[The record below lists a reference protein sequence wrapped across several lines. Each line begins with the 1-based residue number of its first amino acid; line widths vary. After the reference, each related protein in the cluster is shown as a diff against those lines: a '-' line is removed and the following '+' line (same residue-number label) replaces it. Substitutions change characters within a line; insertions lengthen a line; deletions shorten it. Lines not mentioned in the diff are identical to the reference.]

1 MLSVKLAKNIGFC
14 SGVRRAVNIVEET
27 LIQSNG
33 KVYSL
38 GPVIHN
44 PEVIKQLKEKNLC
57 ITNSLDNLEDSSTL
71 ILPSHGSPRNIL
83 NAAKKKKLKLVDVT
97 CPYVSLVQK
106 ICVLLHKQ
114 GLEVIIVGD
123 RKHPEVRALL
133 DLAPGA
139 YTIDKPKDIKE
150 NIFSYKKIGIISQT
164 TQTKDVFFAVVSKI
178 LQKNPNV
185 LEVHIYNTICLD
197 TVHRQDEVKKLAD
210 SVDILLV
217 IGSRHSANT
226 KRLLC
231 IGRKINKR
239 THLVENEKANLNKIL
254 KKQMEPTRAISH
266 GVPKGGILKRPQLIH
281 SLKGAGLQ
289 AAEYKIGLISGA
301 STPQWLVKQI
311 VRKINLRKEKLK

>member
-27 LIQSNG
+27 LSESKS

-38 GPVIHN
+38 GPAIHN
-44 PEVIKQLKEKNLC
+44 PEVIKRLQEKNLC
-57 ITNSLDNLEDSSTL
+57 IVNSLDNLDGASTL

-83 NAAKKKKLKLVDVT
+83 NTAKKKKLRLIDVT
-97 CPYVSLVQK
+97 CPYVSLLQK
-106 ICVLLHKQ
+106 ICALLHKQ

-139 YTIDKPKDIKE
+139 YTIEKIKDIKKD
-150 NIFSYKKIGIISQT
+150 IFSYKKLGIISQT
-164 TQTKDVFFAVVSKI
+164 TQTKDVFFEVVSEI
-178 LQKNPNV
+178 LQKNPLV
-185 LEVHIYNTICLD
+185 KEVHVYNTICLD
-197 TVHRQDEVKKLAD
+197 TVRRQNEVKKLAD

-239 THLVENEKANLNKIL
+239 TYLVEKAKVNLNKIL
-254 KKQMEPTRAISH
+254 KKAH
-266 GVPKGGILKRPQLIH
+266 KV
-281 SLKGAGLQ
+281 
-289 AAEYKIGLISGA
+289 GLISGA
-301 STPQWLVKQI
+301 STPQWLVKEI
-311 VRKINLRKEKLK
+311 IKKIKDVDSL

>member
-27 LIQSNG
+27 LIQSKS

-44 PEVIKQLKEKNLC
+44 SEVIKQLQRKNLC
-57 ITNSLDNLEDSSTL
+57 IINSLDNLEGSSTL

-83 NAAKKKKLKLVDVT
+83 DTAKKKNLRLIDVT

-106 ICVLLHKQ
+106 ICDMLHKQ

-139 YTIDKPKDIKE
+139 YTIEKIKDIKE
-150 NIFSYKKIGIISQT
+150 DIFSYKKIGIISQT
-164 TQTKDVFFAVVSKI
+164 TQTKDIFFGVVSEI
-178 LQKNPNV
+178 LQKNP
-185 LEVHIYNTICLD
+185 LIKEVHVYNTVCLD
-197 TVHRQDEVKKLAD
+197 TVRRQDEVKKLAD

-254 KKQMEPTRAISH
+254 KKANK
-266 GVPKGGILKRPQLIH
+266 V
-281 SLKGAGLQ
+281 
-289 AAEYKIGLISGA
+289 GLISGA
-301 STPQWLVKQI
+301 STPQWLVKKI
-311 VRKINLRKEKLK
+311 VKKIINLRKEKLK

>member
-14 SGVRRAVNIVEET
+14 SGVRRAVDIVEET
-27 LIQSNG
+27 LIQSKS

-44 PEVIKQLKEKNLC
+44 PEVIKRLEKKNLC
-57 ITNSLDNLEDSSTL
+57 IVNSLDNLEGSSTL
-71 ILPSHGSPRNIL
+71 ILPSHGSSRKIL
-83 NAAKKKKLKLVDVT
+83 NAAKKKNLRLIDVT

-123 RKHPEVRALL
+123 RKHPEIKALL

-139 YTIDKPKDIKE
+139 YTIDKPEDIKE

-164 TQTKDVFFAVVSKI
+164 TQTKDVFFAVVSEI
-178 LQKNPNV
+178 LQKNPKV
-185 LEVHIYNTICLD
+185 LEVHVYNTICLD
-197 TVHRQDEVKKLAD
+197 TLHRQDEAKKLAG
-210 SVDILLV
+210 SVDALLI
-217 IGSRHSANT
+217 IGSSLSANT

-239 THLVENEKANLNKIL
+239 TYLVENEKANLDKIL
-254 KKQMEPTRAISH
+254 KNAN
-266 GVPKGGILKRPQLIH
+266 
-281 SLKGAGLQ
+281 
-289 AAEYKIGLISGA
+289 KIGLINGA
-301 STPQWLVKQI
+301 STPQWLVKEI
-311 VRKINLRKEKLK
+311 VKKIKEVAEKLLKCHSDL